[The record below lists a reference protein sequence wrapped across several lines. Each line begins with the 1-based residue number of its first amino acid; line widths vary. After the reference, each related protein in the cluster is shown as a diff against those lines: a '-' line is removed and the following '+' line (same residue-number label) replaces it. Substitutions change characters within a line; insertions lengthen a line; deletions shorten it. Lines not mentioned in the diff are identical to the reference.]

1 MQKKKKKEVYGIIYE
16 VVFQKKKKSNLMKY
30 LD

>member
-1 MQKKKKKEVYGIIYE
+1 MQKKKKEVYGIIYE